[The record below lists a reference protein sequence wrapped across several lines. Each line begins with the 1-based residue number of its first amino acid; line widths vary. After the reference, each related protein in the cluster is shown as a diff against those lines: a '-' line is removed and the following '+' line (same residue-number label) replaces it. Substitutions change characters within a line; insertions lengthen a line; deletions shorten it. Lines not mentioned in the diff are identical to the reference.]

1 MDSKGTFVTVKP
13 KDALVGKYISCYYF
27 HVSYDPEFIK
37 KFFFY
42 PNYNHALTVYKGSTA
57 TLTKQGSMVVPSSEG
72 KISCF
77 YTVNVDKNFK
87 VELNGIFNKIGVV
100 FNPLGINHF
109 LTEPLCDVFNA
120 NIAVFS
126 HFGIDFEKVLQHV
139 YDDADIDKKVT
150 LLDTFFRS
158 RFNTFSEHVVKS
170 AVAEILNSNGSV
182 RVEELS
188 DKLLVNRKT
197 LLRLFKKHLC
207 CSIEEYKKLVM
218 FRNALNYSQQAGESA
233 TLTDVALYSLYY
245 DQAHFIKHFKSVTKL
260 PPKQLLSNL
269 TKLGSQEVVYW
280 HFED

>member
-1 MDSKGTFVTVKP
+1 LDSKGTFVTVKP
-13 KDALVGKYISCYYF
+13 NDALAAKYISCYYF
-27 HVSYDPEFIK
+27 HVSYDPDFTK
-37 KFFFY
+37 RFFFY
-42 PNYNHALTVYKGSTA
+42 PNYNHALTIYKGSQT
-57 TLTKQGSMVVPSSEG
+57 TLTDEGSLVVPSAEDN
-72 KISCF
+72 ISSF
-77 YTVNVDKNFK
+77 YTVNVDKNFR

-109 LTEPLCDVFNA
+109 LGQPLCEVFNSD
-120 NIAVFS
+120 IAVFNY
-126 HFGIDFEKVLQHV
+126 FGNDFEKVLQQV
-139 YDDADIDKKVT
+139 YDEEDSDKKVS
-150 LLDTFFRS
+150 LLDAFFHS
-158 RFNTFSEHVVKS
+158 RYKGFEEPVVKS

-188 DKLLVNRKT
+188 DKLQVNRKT

-207 CSIEEYKKLVM
+207 CSVEEYKKLVM

-245 DQAHFIKHFKSVTKL
+245 DQAHFIKHFKSVAKL
-260 PPKQLLSNL
+260 PPKQLLSSL